1 MIKVYYK
8 KVDGIIKSVELSGH
22 AMFDEN
28 GKDIVCAG
36 VSTALTTTINAILTF
51 DNHAI
56 EYKEDKIFIVENIKK
71 DNITNKLLEN
81 FIDILKQIECK
92 YKKNIIVKER

>member
-8 KVDGIIKSVELSGH
+8 KIDGIIDSVELSGH
-22 AMFDEN
+22 AMYDDL

-51 DNHAI
+51 DKNAI
-56 EYKEDKIFIVENIKK
+56 KYDSMNPFKIENIKK

-81 FIDILKQIECK
+81 FIDILKQIESK